1 MKKWM
6 ILAAAILVV
15 LGIGFAVK
23 GASDKKQGATPEGTA
38 VPETTT
44 SAPNEE
50 TETANALRE
59 ETETTETED
68 GAEEIDTLC
77 GQITEINDEY
87 LILEGTQQGTV
98 QVNIFD
104 DTLYNGSLQQG
115 ELAVGQYAEVIYDG
129 KMTRSIPAQIAA
141 LAINVYPL
149 KGTVDA
155 VEEDGRV
162 LVTPADGGEQALL
175 VTTEMPQ
182 VRGVAVVCEG
192 GDDEII
198 NEKITN
204 AVTAALN
211 ITSKR
216 VYIAGGSF
224 NEKR

>member
-141 LAINVYPL
+141 LAIN
-149 KGTVDA
+149 G
-155 VEEDGRV
+155 GR
-162 LVTPADGGEQALL
+162 GG
-175 VTTEMPQ
+175 
-182 VRGVAVVCEG
+182 G
-192 GDDEII
+192 GRPCTRDPGGW
-198 NEKITN
+198 
-204 AVTAALN
+204 
-211 ITSKR
+211 R
-216 VYIAGGSF
+216 RAGGALSAGRRDDGSGR
-224 NEKR
+224 NRDLLHQRHGYHVHPGADERHRRGEVSEN

>member
-6 ILAAAILVV
+6 IFAAAILVV

-23 GASDKKQGATPEGTA
+23 GASDKKQGATPEETA

-59 ETETTETED
+59 ETED

-162 LVTPADGGEQALL
+162 LVTPADGSEQVVLSLPDGVTMEAGETATFYTNGMATMSIPAQMNAI
-175 VTTEMPQ
+175 
-182 VRGVAVVCEG
+182 GVV
-192 GDDEII
+192 
-198 NEKITN
+198 K
-204 AVTAALN
+204 
-211 ITSKR
+211 
-216 VYIAGGSF
+216 
-224 NEKR
+224 

>member
-6 ILAAAILVV
+6 IFAAAILVV

-23 GASDKKQGATPEGTA
+23 GASEKKQGATPEGTA

-44 SAPNEE
+44 NAPNEE

-59 ETETTETED
+59 ETETTETTETED

-162 LVTPADGGEQALL
+162 LVTPADGGEQVVLSL
-175 VTTEMPQ
+175 PDGVTMEAGETATFYTNGMATMSIPAQ
-182 VRGVAVVCEG
+182 MNAIGVV
-192 GDDEII
+192 
-198 NEKITN
+198 K
-204 AVTAALN
+204 
-211 ITSKR
+211 
-216 VYIAGGSF
+216 
-224 NEKR
+224 

>member
-38 VPETTT
+38 VPEMTTN
-44 SAPNEE
+44 APSEE
-50 TETANALRE
+50 AETADALRE
-59 ETETTETED
+59 ETED

-162 LVTPADGGEQALL
+162 LVTPADGGEQVVLSL
-175 VTTEMPQ
+175 PDGVTMEAGETATFYTNGMATMSIPAQ
-182 VRGVAVVCEG
+182 MNAIGVV
-192 GDDEII
+192 
-198 NEKITN
+198 K
-204 AVTAALN
+204 
-211 ITSKR
+211 
-216 VYIAGGSF
+216 
-224 NEKR
+224 

>member
-38 VPETTT
+38 VPETT
-44 SAPNEE
+44 SASNEE

-59 ETETTETED
+59 ETETTETTETED

-104 DTLYNGSLQQG
+104 DTLYNGVLQQG

-162 LVTPADGGEQALL
+162 LVTPADGGEQVVLSL
-175 VTTEMPQ
+175 PDGVTMEAGETATFYTNGMATMSIPAQ
-182 VRGVAVVCEG
+182 MNAIGVV
-192 GDDEII
+192 
-198 NEKITN
+198 K
-204 AVTAALN
+204 
-211 ITSKR
+211 
-216 VYIAGGSF
+216 
-224 NEKR
+224 

>member
-6 ILAAAILVV
+6 IFAAAILVI

-23 GASDKKQGATPEGTA
+23 GASDKKQGATPEGTV
-38 VPETTT
+38 VPETT
-44 SAPNEE
+44 SAPSEDAETANALNEE
-50 TETANALRE
+50 TETTE
-59 ETETTETED
+59 TETTETTETED

-162 LVTPADGGEQALL
+162 LVTPADGGEQVVLSL
-175 VTTEMPQ
+175 PDGVTMEAGETATFYTNGMATMSIPAQ
-182 VRGVAVVCEG
+182 MNAIGVV
-192 GDDEII
+192 
-198 NEKITN
+198 K
-204 AVTAALN
+204 
-211 ITSKR
+211 
-216 VYIAGGSF
+216 
-224 NEKR
+224 

>member
-59 ETETTETED
+59 ETETTETTETED

-162 LVTPADGGEQALL
+162 LVTPADGGEQVVLSL
-175 VTTEMPQ
+175 PDGVTMEAGETATFYTNGMATMSIPAHMKAI
-182 VRGVAVVCEG
+182 GVV
-192 GDDEII
+192 
-198 NEKITN
+198 K
-204 AVTAALN
+204 
-211 ITSKR
+211 
-216 VYIAGGSF
+216 
-224 NEKR
+224 

>member
-6 ILAAAILVV
+6 IFAAAILVA

-68 GAEEIDTLC
+68 GAEEIGTLC

-155 VEEDGRV
+155 DGRV
-162 LVTPADGGEQALL
+162 LVTPADGGEQVVLSL
-175 VTTEMPQ
+175 PDGVTMEAGETATFYTNGMATMSIPAQ
-182 VRGVAVVCEG
+182 MNAIGVV
-192 GDDEII
+192 
-198 NEKITN
+198 K
-204 AVTAALN
+204 
-211 ITSKR
+211 
-216 VYIAGGSF
+216 
-224 NEKR
+224 

>member
-6 ILAAAILVV
+6 IFAAAILVV

-50 TETANALRE
+50 TEMTNALGE

-115 ELAVGQYAEVIYDG
+115 E
-129 KMTRSIPAQIAA
+129 MTRSIPAQIAA

-149 KGTVDA
+149 TGTVDA

-162 LVTPADGGEQALL
+162 LVTPADGGEQVVLSL
-175 VTTEMPQ
+175 PDGVTMEAGETATFYTNGMATLSIPAQ
-182 VRGVAVVCEG
+182 MNAIGVV
-192 GDDEII
+192 
-198 NEKITN
+198 K
-204 AVTAALN
+204 
-211 ITSKR
+211 
-216 VYIAGGSF
+216 
-224 NEKR
+224 

>member
-6 ILAAAILVV
+6 ILAAAILVA

-59 ETETTETED
+59 ETETED

-162 LVTPADGGEQALL
+162 LVTPADGGEQVVLSL
-175 VTTEMPQ
+175 PDGVTMEAGETATFYTNGMATMSIPAQ
-182 VRGVAVVCEG
+182 MNAIGVV
-192 GDDEII
+192 
-198 NEKITN
+198 K
-204 AVTAALN
+204 
-211 ITSKR
+211 
-216 VYIAGGSF
+216 
-224 NEKR
+224 

>member
-6 ILAAAILVV
+6 IFAAAILVV

-38 VPETTT
+38 VPETT

-59 ETETTETED
+59 ETETED

-149 KGTVDA
+149 TGTVDA

-162 LVTPADGGEQALL
+162 LVTPADGGEQVVLSL
-175 VTTEMPQ
+175 PDGVTMEAGETATFYTNGMATMSIPAQ
-182 VRGVAVVCEG
+182 MNAIGVV
-192 GDDEII
+192 
-198 NEKITN
+198 K
-204 AVTAALN
+204 
-211 ITSKR
+211 
-216 VYIAGGSF
+216 
-224 NEKR
+224 

>member
-23 GASDKKQGATPEGTA
+23 GASDKKQGATPEETA

-44 SAPNEE
+44 SAPNEA

-59 ETETTETED
+59 ETETTED

-162 LVTPADGGEQALL
+162 LVTPADGGEQVVLSL
-175 VTTEMPQ
+175 PDGVTMEAGETATFYTNGMATMSIPAQ
-182 VRGVAVVCEG
+182 MNAIGVV
-192 GDDEII
+192 
-198 NEKITN
+198 K
-204 AVTAALN
+204 
-211 ITSKR
+211 
-216 VYIAGGSF
+216 
-224 NEKR
+224 

>member
-6 ILAAAILVV
+6 ILAAAILVA

-59 ETETTETED
+59 ETETTETTETED

-162 LVTPADGGEQALL
+162 LVTPADGGEQVVLSL
-175 VTTEMPQ
+175 PDGVTMEAGETATFYTNGMATMSIPAQ
-182 VRGVAVVCEG
+182 MNAIGVV
-192 GDDEII
+192 
-198 NEKITN
+198 K
-204 AVTAALN
+204 
-211 ITSKR
+211 
-216 VYIAGGSF
+216 
-224 NEKR
+224 

>member
-44 SAPNEE
+44 SAPNEA

-59 ETETTETED
+59 ETETED

-162 LVTPADGGEQALL
+162 LVTPADGGEQVVLSL
-175 VTTEMPQ
+175 PDGVTMEAGETATFYTNGMATMSIPAQ
-182 VRGVAVVCEG
+182 MNAIGVV
-192 GDDEII
+192 
-198 NEKITN
+198 K
-204 AVTAALN
+204 
-211 ITSKR
+211 
-216 VYIAGGSF
+216 
-224 NEKR
+224 

>member
-6 ILAAAILVV
+6 IFAAAILVV

-50 TETANALRE
+50 METANALSE
-59 ETETTETED
+59 ETETED

-77 GQITEINDEY
+77 GQITEINEEY
-87 LILEGTQQGTV
+87 LILEGTQQGTE

-162 LVTPADGGEQALL
+162 LVTPADGGDQVVLSL
-175 VTTEMPQ
+175 PDGVTMEAGETATFYTNGMATMSIPAQ
-182 VRGVAVVCEG
+182 MNAIGVV
-192 GDDEII
+192 
-198 NEKITN
+198 K
-204 AVTAALN
+204 
-211 ITSKR
+211 
-216 VYIAGGSF
+216 
-224 NEKR
+224 

>member
-6 ILAAAILVV
+6 IFAAAILVA

-59 ETETTETED
+59 ETETED
-68 GAEEIDTLC
+68 GAEELDTLC

-162 LVTPADGGEQALL
+162 LVTPAEGGEQVVLSL
-175 VTTEMPQ
+175 PDGVTMEAGETATFYTNGMATMSIPAQ
-182 VRGVAVVCEG
+182 MNAIGVV
-192 GDDEII
+192 
-198 NEKITN
+198 K
-204 AVTAALN
+204 
-211 ITSKR
+211 
-216 VYIAGGSF
+216 
-224 NEKR
+224 

>member
-6 ILAAAILVV
+6 IFAAAILVV

-50 TETANALRE
+50 TET
-59 ETETTETED
+59 TEMED

-149 KGTVDA
+149 TGTVDA

-162 LVTPADGGEQALL
+162 LVTPADGGEQVVLSL
-175 VTTEMPQ
+175 PDGVTMEAGETATFYTNGMATLSIPAQ
-182 VRGVAVVCEG
+182 MNAIGVV
-192 GDDEII
+192 
-198 NEKITN
+198 K
-204 AVTAALN
+204 
-211 ITSKR
+211 
-216 VYIAGGSF
+216 
-224 NEKR
+224 

>member
-23 GASDKKQGATPEGTA
+23 GASDKKQGAAPEGTA

-59 ETETTETED
+59 ETETTETTETED

-129 KMTRSIPAQIAA
+129 KMTRPIPAQIAA

-149 KGTVDA
+149 TGTVDA

-162 LVTPADGGEQALL
+162 LVTPADGGEQVVLSL
-175 VTTEMPQ
+175 PDGVTMEAGETATFYTNGMATLSIPAQ
-182 VRGVAVVCEG
+182 MNAIGVV
-192 GDDEII
+192 
-198 NEKITN
+198 K
-204 AVTAALN
+204 
-211 ITSKR
+211 
-216 VYIAGGSF
+216 
-224 NEKR
+224 

>member
-6 ILAAAILVV
+6 IFAAAILVV

-44 SAPNEE
+44 SAPSEDA
-50 TETANALRE
+50 ETANALNE
-59 ETETTETED
+59 ETGTTETTETED

-98 QVNIFD
+98 QVNILD

-162 LVTPADGGEQALL
+162 LVTPADGGEQVVLSL
-175 VTTEMPQ
+175 PDGVTMEAGETATFYTNGMATMSIPAQ
-182 VRGVAVVCEG
+182 MNAIGVV
-192 GDDEII
+192 
-198 NEKITN
+198 K
-204 AVTAALN
+204 
-211 ITSKR
+211 
-216 VYIAGGSF
+216 
-224 NEKR
+224 